1 MIDVP
6 NVRSRGLRA
15 LLVLAFPALL
25 SGCTTGYQ
33 VHPGTLGA
41 ATVSVSPDE
50 KDILWRRAVGVLL
63 DQGYVPQVLN
73 ESACFISARR
83 REDIADDAFARTIAI
98 FTISPEGV
106 ARLEV
111 SGAGLFSS
119 EAQFVAAVRDRQIT
133 LLSLITERTVRPA
146 EHG

>member
-1 MIDVP
+1 
-6 NVRSRGLRA
+6 
-15 LLVLAFPALL
+15 
-25 SGCTTGYQ
+25 

-50 KDILWRRAVGVLL
+50 KGVLWRRAVGVLL

-98 FTISPEGV
+98 FSVSPEGV
-106 ARLEV
+106 ARMEV

-119 EAQFVAAVRDRQIT
+119 EAQFVAAIRDRQIT
-133 LLSLITERTVRPA
+133 LLSLITGRTARPG